1 MNKYN
6 KLLGNSVVFAIG
18 NLGSKIIN
26 FLMVPLYTYALNKRE
41 YGSVDLITTT
51 LSMLL
56 PIVSLCVYEAVFR
69 FVMDKSEDKE
79 KVFSSSFIV
88 NLIVIICML
97 PVTLMIR
104 YENKYIILFILI
116 MQVYQALFAQ
126 YTRAT
131 GKLRVFAFN
140 GILTSLITAI
150 LNVILMLMFDLGIL
164 GYLVSI
170 LIAIIV
176 SNIYLAVRL
185 KLWQDFSIKLVSTSL
200 IKRMLI
206 YSLPLIPN
214 AFSWWLTSTADR
226 YLLLYFVGLSAN
238 GIFAVANK
246 IPSLLS
252 IVNSI
257 FFQSWQ
263 ISAVEEYEN
272 NEKSEFFSEIFEY
285 YIQIFIIFTTLM
297 IIFIKPFLTI
307 IVSSDFYSAWEVV
320 PALLIASMY
329 SSFSGFIGTS
339 YLAAKKTTGIFLTT
353 FVGSVINIAIAFILI
368 PKFGLNGAGISSA
381 ISFFVIWVYRMVDTK
396 KFIDIRIN
404 WVKFIL
410 NHIIIGIALLILYF
424 IQSRGLLIVLNSIC
438 ILTLIIVNL
447 GFLKLIIS
455 RLTKL
460 KKN

>member
-214 AFSWWLTSTADR
+214 AFSWWLTSTSDR

>member
-214 AFSWWLTSTADR
+214 AFSWWLTSTSDR

-438 ILTLIIVNL
+438 ILSLIIVNL

>member
-214 AFSWWLTSTADR
+214 AFSWWLTSTSDR

-438 ILTLIIVNL
+438 ILSLIIVNL

-455 RLTKL
+455 RLTKI

>member
-1 MNKYN
+1 
-6 KLLGNSVVFAIG
+6 
-18 NLGSKIIN
+18 
-26 FLMVPLYTYALNKRE
+26 MVPLYTYALNKRE

-214 AFSWWLTSTADR
+214 AFSWWLTSTSDR